1 MKVKTDK
8 LDYIKF
14 KTSVYQMCDITKQSF
29 GLGPHF
35 WIQALKP
42 QEFPMM

>member
-1 MKVKTDK
+1 MKVKIDK

-14 KTSVYQMCDITKQSF
+14 KTSVYQMCDIIKQSF

-35 WIQALKP
+35 WIQAPKP

>member
-14 KTSVYQMCDITKQSF
+14 KTSVYQMCDIIKQSF
-29 GLGPHF
+29 GPGPHF